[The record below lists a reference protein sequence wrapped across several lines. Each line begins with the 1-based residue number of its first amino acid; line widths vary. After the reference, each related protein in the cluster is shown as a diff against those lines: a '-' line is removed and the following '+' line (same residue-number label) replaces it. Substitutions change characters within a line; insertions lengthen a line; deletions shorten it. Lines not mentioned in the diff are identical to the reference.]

1 MCSTE
6 KQGEFLMNPKI
17 AYFPERK
24 QRPVKPIEPG
34 DGGDANEPKRP
45 DVNRPD
51 TQELLKRMRK
61 VDKDQSR
68 RYRQRTGE

>member
-1 MCSTE
+1 M
-6 KQGEFLMNPKI
+6 KDKI
-17 AYFPERK
+17 VYLPERK
-24 QRPVKPIEPG
+24 ERPVKPIDSDES
-34 DGGDANEPKRP
+34 DENKSEPKRP

-51 TQELLKRMRK
+51 TQELLKRMRR